1 MYTFFC
7 RFLAVLFSHA
17 ILFTLVA
24 QTPEKSL
31 ADMNWQEMTEKWEAL
46 SIAGQN
52 FEALTYAR
60 AALEK
65 ARRDSSEAGFD
76 YGNSLDYLGYSLHHT
91 GQHSEAERC
100 FLAAVAHARLYLG
113 ENHED
118 YITRLSNL
126 AMLHLDMCELAKAV
140 SELEVVVNLATKN
153 LPDDNPF
160 FAIMVNNLGL
170 AYERSGNLEKA
181 LEYYLQALLLTEKNL
196 GKGNARYGIRLVN
209 IAAIYRLT
217 GKVEQALEFNLQAQ
231 SVFENSVGKKHPLYA
246 LGLNGL
252 ISSYVQMS
260 RYQEALAASD
270 ELLAIVDHSSLKEST
285 EFYDFTCNIAN
296 LYFAS
301 GQYQRCADFS
311 KTMLNKFQQTFPTL
325 YSDQSYMARVA
336 MHALEKMGKPQE
348 AVEFALLHNRFS
360 LDELRENFSEFTESE
375 QLQLYQTYRRLSD
388 IPSLLFAVRHPEF
401 PEMAAAAYNYQ
412 MTIKGLSLANRR
424 QLFQSLREHPDAQ
437 LSEQFGAWKRLQ
449 NEISRQ
455 YALTPAKRQANLD
468 SLLTVS
474 NTLERKL
481 AIASET
487 FRLTSQNARWQ
498 DVQAALAPGEAAI
511 EFAQLKNP
519 KTDSTL
525 YMAWVLRAGD
535 TYPQQVFLFEE
546 KELGQ
551 IAATRRL
558 YTPEPPAT
566 GKNLHQLLW
575 KPLEPMLKGV
585 STIYYAPAGILHQ
598 INLGAVP
605 VSASAV
611 LDDRFH
617 LHRLVSTRQII
628 SLKNAP
634 AAPALNAA
642 LVFGGIR
649 YESDSLALASTNT
662 ILDNPVPDALTSR
675 NRGAT
680 FGSEWSFLTG
690 SLQEAVSVRQRLE
703 TAGAKVSFADG
714 FHASEGYFKK
724 SVQSAPAPAVLHLAT
739 HGFFVTAADS
749 SAHSGFATAENPMA
763 RAGLALSGANRV
775 WGGEQ
780 PFGGQED
787 GILTAL
793 EISRMDLSG
802 TELAVLSACGTGQG
816 KIEAGEGVLGLQRAF
831 KMAGVHYVIM
841 TLWNV
846 QDEDA
851 QQFMDFFYG
860 QWLTQKKSIPDA
872 FRAAQQRMRAIHAT
886 PFQPMAWAGFLLLE

>member
-1 MYTFFC
+1 MRIVF
-7 RFLAVLFSHA
+7 RLLLSLFLSQFMLLS
-17 ILFTLVA
+17 LVA
-24 QTPEKSL
+24 QTPEKPLAVMSWDELAEKMGSL
-31 ADMNWQEMTEKWEAL
+31 
-46 SIAGQN
+46 SSAGKN

-65 ARRDSSEAGFD
+65 ARRDSTEASLA
-76 YGNSLDYLGYSLHHT
+76 YGNSLDFLGYCLHHT
-91 GQHSEAERC
+91 GQLAEAERN
-100 FLAAVAHARLYLG
+100 FLAAVAHARQYLG

-126 AMLHLDMCELAKAV
+126 AMLHLDMRELAKAV
-140 SELEVVVNLATKN
+140 SELEIAVHLADKN
-153 LPDDNPF
+153 LPEDNPY

-170 AYERSGNLEKA
+170 AYERSGNLAKA
-181 LEYYLQALLLTEKNL
+181 LEYYLQALQLTEKYL

-209 IAAIYRLT
+209 VSTIYRRT
-217 GKVEQALEFNLQAQ
+217 GKKELALEFNLQAQ
-231 SVFENSVGKKHPLYA
+231 SVFEHSVGKNHPLYV
-246 LGLNGL
+246 LGANGL
-252 ISSYVQMS
+252 ISSYVELS
-260 RYQEALAASD
+260 RYQEALSVSD
-270 ELLAIVDHSSLKEST
+270 ELMTIVDQISMKEST
-285 EFYDFTCNIAN
+285 QYYDLTCNIAN
-296 LYFAS
+296 LYFVT
-301 GQYQRCADFS
+301 GQYQRCIDFS
-311 KTMLNKFQQTFPTL
+311 KTMLDKYQPTFPTL
-325 YSDQSYMARVA
+325 YSDHGYLARLA
-336 MHALEKMGKPQE
+336 MQALEKMGKTQQ

-360 LDELRENFSEFTESE
+360 LDELRENFNEFTESE
-375 QLQLYQTYRRLSD
+375 QLQLYQVQGQLSD

-401 PEMAAAAYNYQ
+401 PEPAAAAYDYQ

-437 LSEQFGAWKRLQ
+437 LSGQFEEWKRLQ

-455 YALTPAKRQANLD
+455 YALTPAKRQTNLD

-474 NTLERKL
+474 NNLERNL

-519 KTDSTL
+519 EADSVL

-535 TYPQQVFLFEE
+535 PHPQQVFLFEE
-546 KELGQ
+546 KEIGQ
-551 IAATRRL
+551 ISATRRL
-558 YTPEPPAT
+558 YAPEPPPT
-566 GKNLHQLLW
+566 GKNLHELLW
-575 KPLEPMLKGV
+575 KPLEPLLKGI
-585 STIYYAPAGILHQ
+585 TTLYYAPAGILHQ

-611 LDDRFH
+611 LDDRFQ

-628 SLKNAP
+628 SLKNAT
-634 AAPALNAA
+634 ATPALHSA

-649 YESDSLALASTNT
+649 YESDSLALASTNS
-662 ILDNPVPDALTSR
+662 ILENPVPDAITSR
-675 NRGAT
+675 SRGASSGT
-680 FGSEWSFLTG
+680 EWRFLTG

-703 TAGAKVSFADG
+703 TAGAKVLFADG
-714 FHASEGYFKK
+714 FRASEGYFKK
-724 SVQSAPAPAVLHLAT
+724 SVQSVPAPAVLHLAT

-749 SAHSGFATAENPMA
+749 SAESGFATAENPMA

-775 WGGEQ
+775 WSGGQ
-780 PFGGQED
+780 PFEGQED

-851 QQFMDFFYG
+851 QQFMDFFYSE
-860 QWLTQKKSIPDA
+860 WLTEKKSIPDA
-872 FRAAQQRMRAIHAT
+872 FRTAQQRMRAAHAR

>member
-1 MYTFFC
+1 M
-7 RFLAVLFSHA
+7 
-17 ILFTLVA
+17 
-24 QTPEKSL
+24 
-31 ADMNWQEMTEKWEAL
+31 EAL
-46 SIAGQN
+46 IIAGNN

-65 ARRDSSEAGFD
+65 AERDSSEASLA
-76 YGNSLDYLGYSLHHT
+76 YGNSLDYIGYCFHHT
-91 GQHSEAERC
+91 GQLTEAERYL
-100 FLAAVAHARLYLG
+100 LATVVHARQYLG

-126 AMLHLDMCELAKAV
+126 AMLHLDMRELAKAV
-140 SELEVVVNLATKN
+140 SELEVAVHLTTKN
-153 LPDDNPF
+153 LPEDNPY

-181 LEYYLQALLLTEKNL
+181 LEYYLQALQLTEKNL
-196 GKGNARYGIRLVN
+196 GKANARYGIRLVN
-209 IAAIYRLT
+209 IATIYRLT
-217 GKVEQALEFNLQAQ
+217 GKKELALEYNLQAQ
-231 SVFENSVGKKHPLYA
+231 SVFEHTVGKNHPLYV
-246 LGLNGL
+246 LGVNGL
-252 ISSYVQMS
+252 ISSYVVLS
-260 RYQEALAASD
+260 RYQEALSVSD
-270 ELLAIVDHSSLKEST
+270 ELLAIVEHISMKEST
-285 EFYDFTCNIAN
+285 QYYDFTCNIAN

-311 KTMLNKFQQTFPTL
+311 KTMLDKYQQTFPTL
-325 YSDQSYMARVA
+325 YNDHSYLARLA
-336 MHALEKMGKPQE
+336 MQALEQMGKTEQ
-348 AVEFALLHNRFS
+348 AAEFALLHNRFS
-360 LDELRENFSEFTESE
+360 LDELRKHFSEFTENE
-375 QLQLYQTYRRLSD
+375 QLQLYQSQRQLSD
-388 IPSLLFAVRHPEF
+388 IPSLLFAVRHPEY
-401 PEMAAAAYNYQ
+401 PELAGAAYDYQ

-424 QLFQSLREHPDAQ
+424 QLFQSLREQPDAQ
-437 LSEQFGAWKRLQ
+437 LTDQFEEWKRLQ

-455 YALTPAKRQANLD
+455 YALTPAKRQTNLD

-474 NTLERKL
+474 NNLERNL

-498 DVQAALAPGEAAI
+498 DVQAVLAPGEAAI
-511 EFAQLKNP
+511 EFAQLKKP

-535 TYPQQVFLFEE
+535 THPQQVFLFEE

-551 IAATRRL
+551 MAATRRL
-558 YTPEPPAT
+558 YAPEPPAT
-566 GKNLHQLLW
+566 GKNLHELLW
-575 KPLEPMLKGV
+575 KPLEPVLKGI
-585 STIYYAPAGILHQ
+585 STLYYAPAGILHQ

-605 VSASAV
+605 VSAAAV

-628 SLKNAP
+628 SLKKTTDT
-634 AAPALNAA
+634 PALPSA

-649 YESDSLALASTNT
+649 YDSDSLALVATNNM
-662 ILDNPVPDALTSR
+662 LEHPVPDAITSR
-675 NRGAT
+675 NRGA
-680 FGSEWSFLTG
+680 FSGGEWRFLTG
-690 SLQEAVSVRQRLE
+690 SLQEAVEVRRRLE
-703 TAGAKVSFADG
+703 AAGTKVSLADG
-714 FHASEGYFKK
+714 FSASEGYFKK
-724 SVQSAPAPAVLHLAT
+724 TVQSAPAPSVLHLAT
-739 HGFFVTAADS
+739 HGFFVTVADS
-749 SAHSGFATAENPMA
+749 SAESGFAAAENPMA
-763 RAGLALSGANRV
+763 RSGLALSGANRV
-775 WGGEQ
+775 WGGGQ
-780 PFGGQED
+780 PFEGQED

-793 EISRMDLSG
+793 EISRMDLST

-860 QWLTQKKSIPDA
+860 EWLTQKKSIPDA
-872 FRAAQQRMRAIHAT
+872 FRSAQQHMRAAHAR